1 MRDFQVKKQLII
13 GALVV
18 LLLADAAFFYFNTK
32 LSNPTQNRQQV
43 LALQT
48 RQLALVRA
56 DVKRASEIRDKIP
69 QVLKEFD
76 QFEGTLLPASKG
88 YSVISQE
95 MDEYARDTHLVV
107 EDVKYHEKDVSGRN
121 LSELTL
127 EASVSGDY
135 SGIVGFLNHL
145 QRSKN
150 VYIVDSLAV
159 DTATSGQAPAG
170 ALRVN
175 LHLRTYFRKA

>member
-1 MRDFQVKKQLII
+1 M
-13 GALVV
+13 ALV
-18 LLLADAAFFYFNTK
+18 K
-32 LSNPTQNRQQV
+32 
-43 LALQT
+43 
-48 RQLALVRA
+48 A
-56 DVKRASEIRDKIP
+56 DVKRASEIRGRIP

-88 YSVISQE
+88 YSVLSQE
-95 MDEYARDTHLVV
+95 MDEYAHDTRVV
-107 EDVKYHEKDVSGRN
+107 KEDVKYHEKKDVSGRN

-127 EASVSGDY
+127 DVSVMGDY

-170 ALRVN
+170 TLRVI
-175 LHLRTYFRKA
+175 LHLRTFFRKA

>member
-13 GALVV
+13 SALVV
-18 LLLADAAFFYFNTK
+18 LFLADAAFFYYNAK
-32 LSNPTQNRQQV
+32 LSNPAQNRQQM

-48 RQLALVRA
+48 RQLALVKA
-56 DVKRASEIRDKIP
+56 DVKRASEIREKIP
-69 QVLKEFD
+69 KVLKEFD
-76 QFEGTLLPASKG
+76 QFEATLLPASKG

-95 MDEYARDTHLVV
+95 LDEYARDTHLLV

-121 LSELTL
+121 LSEVTFD
-127 EASVSGDY
+127 ASISGDY

-145 QRSKN
+145 QRSNN
-150 VYIVDSLAV
+150 VYIVDSLGL

>member
-1 MRDFQVKKQLII
+1 MRDFPLKKQLII
-13 GALVV
+13 GGLAF
-18 LLLADAAFFYFNTK
+18 LLLADAVFFYFNAK
-32 LSNPTQNRQQV
+32 LSNPQQNRQQV
-43 LALQT
+43 LATET

-56 DVKRASEIRDKIP
+56 DVKRASEIRGRIP

-76 QFEGTLLPASKG
+76 QFEASLLPASKG
-88 YSVISQE
+88 YSVILQE
-95 MDEYARDTHLVV
+95 MDGYAHDTHVV
-107 EDVKYHEKDVSGRN
+107 KEDVKYREKEVSGRN

-127 EASVSGDY
+127 DVSVSGDY
-135 SGIVGFLNHL
+135 NGIVSFLNHL

-170 ALRVN
+170 TLRVN
-175 LHLRTYFRKA
+175 LHLRTFFRKA

>member
-13 GALVV
+13 GGLSV
-18 LLLADAAFFYFNTK
+18 LLLADAVFFYFNTK
-32 LSNPTQNRQQV
+32 LSNPQQNRQQV
-43 LALQT
+43 LAVQS
-48 RQLALVRA
+48 RQLALVKA
-56 DVKRASEIRDKIP
+56 DVKRASEIRGRIP

-88 YSVISQE
+88 YSVLLEE
-95 MDEYARDTHLVV
+95 MDEYAHDTRVV
-107 EDVKYHEKDVSGRN
+107 KEDVKYHEKVVSGRN

-127 EASVSGDY
+127 DVSVIGDY

-159 DTATSGQAPAG
+159 DTATTGQAPAG
-170 ALRVN
+170 TLRVN
-175 LHLRTYFRKA
+175 LHLRTFFRKA